1 MTINFSTSDDIV
13 FSTFANLFIP
23 TNLFISSSLIVFLPS
38 MDPLLFV
45 VLNITRRFY
54 IEKPV
59 INANNITVLN
69 ILKDTI

>member
-13 FSTFANLFIP
+13 FSTFANLFLP
-23 TNLFISSSLIVFLPS
+23 TNPFISSSLIVSLPS
-38 MDPLLFV
+38 TDPLLFV

-59 INANNITVLN
+59 INADNITVIK
-69 ILKDTI
+69 ILKDII